1 MCCVLC
7 GCMRV
12 LLCDELCVVLF
23 GVLLGGVVWCE
34 GVLFSLFFSQFSSFS
49 FSLSLLLS
57 CSFLILFC
65 PPLSLLSS
73 ILANKHCVKH

>member
-1 MCCVLC
+1 MV
-7 GCMRV
+7 RV
-12 LLCDELCVVLF
+12 C

-34 GVLFSLFFSQFSSFS
+34 GVLFLFLFLNSLRSLSR
-49 FSLSLLLS
+49 SLSLLLS

-65 PPLSLLSS
+65 LPLSLLSS

>member
-1 MCCVLC
+1 
-7 GCMRV
+7 MRV

-34 GVLFSLFFSQFSSFS
+34 GVLFLFFFSILF
-49 FSLSLLLS
+49 FLFRALSLLLS

-65 PPLSLLSS
+65 LPLSLLCS
-73 ILANKHCVKH
+73 ILANKHCAKH